1 MKNCIDETVSSNNL
15 KLDLNHIKPLCK
27 TPSVEEIVR
36 DLKRLKV
43 SYREQGKSTDSNKL
57 CKE

>member
-1 MKNCIDETVSSNNL
+1 MKNCIDETVSSNKL

-43 SYREQGKSTDSNKL
+43 SYREKGKSTDSNKL
-57 CKE
+57 YRE

>member
-27 TPSVEEIVR
+27 TPSVEEVVR
-36 DLKRLKV
+36 DLKKLKA
-43 SYREQGKSTDSNKL
+43 SYREQEKSTHSNKL
-57 CKE
+57 YRE